1 VVEMMKVG
9 SSKRK
14 LSEAEA
20 ALIITK
26 WAKSMLI
33 KKSFGYDKKKTRAFS
48 II

>member
-1 VVEMMKVG
+1 MMKND

-33 KKSFGYDKKKTRAFS
+33 KKHFGYDKKKTKAFS
-48 II
+48 TI